1 MHAEQVLKSQFD
13 IDTPAANSCMLNRLK
28 NTISYITC
36 SQIMH
41 AEQVQNLNVR

>member
-1 MHAEQVLKSQFD
+1 MHAEQVLKSPFD
-13 IDTPAANSCMLNRLK
+13 ID
-28 NTISYITC
+28 ITC